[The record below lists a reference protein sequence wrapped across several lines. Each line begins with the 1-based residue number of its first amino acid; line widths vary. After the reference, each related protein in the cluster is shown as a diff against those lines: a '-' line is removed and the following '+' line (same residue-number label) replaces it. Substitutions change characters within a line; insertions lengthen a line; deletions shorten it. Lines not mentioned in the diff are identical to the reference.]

1 MIKQIIL
8 VGAALL
14 LSGCATLP
22 RSGPTDQRIMSSAAA
37 KLTREDVYSTL
48 QYALV
53 DIDQVVLDRIPDYSV
68 GSLNASFGMGQTSPA
83 LIKIGVG
90 DVVQVTVFESED
102 GGLFIPEGGGGTA
115 GNYVTF
121 PAQAVDASGV
131 VTVPFAGTVNA
142 VGLSVPQL
150 QDAIK
155 ARLENRAIDPQV
167 VVSLTNRTATEITVL
182 GDVNAPQKL
191 AVNEAGDRIL
201 DVLARAG
208 GIKAAPFET
217 FVSITRG
224 GQTGEIYFNELID
237 RSQENIFL
245 RPGDVVFVSSEKRV
259 FTAFGSTGLTG
270 EFDFGA
276 ESIQLDRAVA
286 KAGGLLDG
294 RADPRQ
300 VFLYRIES
308 RATLQSIGVDLSAF
322 PANQHSIPTVFRAN
336 FADPASFFYAKEF
349 EMRDGDVIYI
359 SNADSVEVL
368 KVLDVFNSVV
378 TVGNNA
384 VIAGRN
390 VTNTPVALVD

>member
-1 MIKQIIL
+1 MD
-8 VGAALL
+8 
-14 LSGCATLP
+14 SGTN
-22 RSGPTDQRIMSSAAA
+22 
-37 KLTREDVYSTL
+37 L

-53 DIDQVVLDRIPDYSV
+53 DIDAVVLDRIPDYTV

-131 VTVPFAGTVNA
+131 ISVPFAGTISA

-150 QDAIK
+150 QDAIMT
-155 ARLENRAIDPQV
+155 RLENRAIDPQV
-167 VVSLTNRTATEITVL
+167 VVAITNRTATEITVL

-201 DVLARAG
+201 DALARAG
-208 GIKAAPFET
+208 GVKSAPFET

-224 GQTGEIYFNELID
+224 GRRADIYFNELVS
-237 RSQENIFL
+237 RAEENIYL
-245 RPGDVVFVSSEKRV
+245 RPGDIVFVSSKKRV

-308 RATLQSIGVDLSAF
+308 RAVLESIGVDLRKF
-322 PANQHSIPTVFRAN
+322 PINQNAIPTVYRAN
-336 FADPASFFYAKEF
+336 FADPASFFFAKEF
-349 EMRDGDVIYI
+349 EMHSGDVIYI
-359 SNADSVEVL
+359 SNADSVEFL

-390 VTNTPVALVD
+390 VTSTPVVR